1 MRKILFFA
9 IALVAS
15 VLAFTSCD
23 KNNIDSPIVG
33 TWAQIQEDIE
43 YFITFD
49 GKGNYTY
56 INNYYFYDIDTG
68 EKIQT
73 PHEHVVIEGSFTI
86 DGDIITVHNTKETIS
101 MDGGPAEDIEW
112 EPYDEQ
118 MKFRIE
124 GNSLYL
130 TRGYGTDYSWEEQ
143 WTKQ

>member
-1 MRKILFFA
+1 MRKFFIFA

-15 VLAFTSCD
+15 ALTFTSCD
-23 KNNIDSPIVG
+23 KNNIDSPVVG
-33 TWAQIQEDIE
+33 TWAQIHEDME

-73 PHEHVVIEGSFTI
+73 PHEHVVIKGSFTI
-86 DGDIITVHNTKETIS
+86 DGDIITVHNDTETIS
-101 MDGGPAEDIEW
+101 MDGGPAQDIEW

-118 MKFRIE
+118 MKYSVN
-124 GNSLYL
+124 GNTLHL
-130 TRGYGTDYSWEEQ
+130 IRDYGTEYAFEQ
-143 WTKQ
+143 EFYKQ